1 MPNRINCPPPR
12 HFCPFPQCGKPFTRK
27 DQIIDLLD
35 AATQKHDVISH
46 FIIAAWNYLL
56 DNALRV
62 WNPEIK
68 SAILRRRR
76 TSRARSTPAFWMAH
90 SVWGLILVVLIPSNS
105 LCRSPKGSVQVCIG
119 LHRSTR
125 SMRRSARR
133 SVQVCIGPQEV
144 CAGLQRGWSRPAR
157 VCTSLQR
164 SRPQF
169 WIFGFGGHR
178 LRSSTDPLVDL
189 CGTTRQPMST

>member
-1 MPNRINCPPPR
+1 MFDWLFLPVTGPRDFNLDLGKTTERQNDGTVKRRNGNTTELCFTFRRLERTCPTESIAHLHVTFVLFR
-12 HFCPFPQCGKPFTRK
+12 NAASKPFTRK

-90 SVWGLILVVLIPSNS
+90 SVWGLILVVLIPSYS
-105 LCRSPKGSVQVCIG
+105 LCRSPKRSVQVCIG
-119 LHRSTR
+119 LHRSDTGLERVR
-125 SMRRSARR
+125 SRCA
-133 SVQVCIGPQEV
+133 QVCT
-144 CAGLQRGWSRPAR
+144 GL
-157 VCTSLQR
+157 
-164 SRPQF
+164 
-169 WIFGFGGHR
+169 
-178 LRSSTDPLVDL
+178 
-189 CGTTRQPMST
+189 